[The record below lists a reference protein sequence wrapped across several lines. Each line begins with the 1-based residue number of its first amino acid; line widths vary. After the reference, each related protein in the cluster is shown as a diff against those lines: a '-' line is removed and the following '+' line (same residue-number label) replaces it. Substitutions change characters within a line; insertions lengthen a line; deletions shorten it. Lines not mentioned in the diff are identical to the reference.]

1 MYVCDSQKYQ
11 FNQPIKQ
18 CQDDYCS
25 PTSKLLV
32 TNIAYF
38 ILLKV
43 GEVFNPHAS
52 FFEMMGA
59 LEVYRLLWSLGL
71 LWILRYQRII
81 KMSKPP

>member
-1 MYVCDSQKYQ
+1 MKLIGRLFASLPKYKK
-11 FNQPIKQ
+11 IA
-18 CQDDYCS
+18 
-25 PTSKLLV
+25 TILLLV
-32 TNIAYF
+32 TNIAYS

-43 GEVFNPHAS
+43 GEVFTPHAS

>member
-1 MYVCDSQKYQ
+1 MKLIGNLFVSLFKYKK
-11 FNQPIKQ
+11 IA
-18 CQDDYCS
+18 
-25 PTSKLLV
+25 TILLLV
-32 TNIAYF
+32 TNIAYS
-38 ILLKV
+38 ILLKA
-43 GEVFNPHAS
+43 GEVFTPHAN